1 MIETIGFY
9 LIVGFL
15 AQLVDGAL
23 GMAYGVISTTFLLS
37 AGVAPAMASASV
49 HTAEMFTTAASGL
62 SHLRLGNVDRPLFAR
77 LCIPGL
83 LGGVMGAYIL
93 TAVPAGVIR
102 PVVTAYLFLIG
113 LWIIARVWRR
123 VEERRVT
130 HGIAPLALAGGFL
143 DAIGGGGWGP
153 IVTSTL
159 VARGNNPRMTIGSVN
174 LAEWFVTVAQSAT
187 FLTILGLPPWQA
199 IVGLIIGGVLSAP
212 LAAHV
217 TRRLPARTLAL
228 LVGLAIA
235 ALSIRNV
242 FLALR

>member
-1 MIETIGFY
+1 VAAVIGFY
-9 LIVGFL
+9 VIVGFL

-37 AGVAPAMASASV
+37 AGVTPAVASASV

-62 SHLRLGNVDRPLFAR
+62 SHLRLGNVDRTLFVR

-83 LGGVMGAYIL
+83 LGGILGAYVL
-93 TAVPAGVIR
+93 TAAPAGVIR
-102 PVVTAYLFLIG
+102 PAVTVYLLLIG

-123 VEERRVT
+123 VQERHVT
-130 HGIAPLALAGGFL
+130 RGIAPLALAGGFL

-159 VARGNNPRMTIGSVN
+159 VARGNSPRLTVGSVN
-174 LAEWFVTVAQSAT
+174 LAEWFVTVAQTAT
-187 FLTILGLPPWQA
+187 FVAVLGIPPWQA
-199 IVGLIIGGVLSAP
+199 IAGLIIGGVAAAP

-217 TRRLPARTLAL
+217 IRRLSARALTL

-235 ALSIRNV
+235 ALSLRNV
-242 FLALR
+242 YLALR

>member
-1 MIETIGFY
+1 MAATIGFY

-37 AGVAPAMASASV
+37 AGLAPVVASASV
-49 HTAEMFTTAASGL
+49 HTAEVFTTAASGL
-62 SHLRLGNVDRPLFAR
+62 SHLRLGNVDRRLFAR

-83 LGGVMGAYIL
+83 LGGVVGAYIL

-102 PVVTAYLFLIG
+102 PVVTVYLFLIG

-123 VEERRVT
+123 VQERRVT
-130 HGIAPLALAGGFL
+130 QGIAPLALAGGFL

-159 VARGNNPRMTIGSVN
+159 VARGNNPRMTVGSVN
-174 LAEWFVTVAQSAT
+174 LAEWFVTVAQTAT
-187 FLTILGLPPWQA
+187 FLTVLGLPPWQA
-199 IVGLIIGGVLSAP
+199 IAGLIIGGVLAAP

-217 TRRLPARTLAL
+217 TRRLPARTLTL
-228 LVGLAIA
+228 LVGVAIA
-235 ALSIRNV
+235 VLSIRNIY
-242 FLALR
+242 LSLR

>member
-1 MIETIGFY
+1 MAATVGFY
-9 LIVGFL
+9 VVVGFL

-62 SHLRLGNVDRPLFAR
+62 SHLRLGNVDRSLFAR
-77 LCIPGL
+77 LCIPGV
-83 LGGVMGAYIL
+83 LGGVVGAYIL
-93 TAVPAGVIR
+93 TTVPAGVIR
-102 PVVTAYLFLIG
+102 PVVTAYLLLIG

-123 VEERRVT
+123 VQERRVT
-130 HGIAPLALAGGFL
+130 RGIARLALAGGFL

-174 LAEWFVTVAQSAT
+174 LAEWFVTVAQTAT
-187 FLTILGLPPWQA
+187 FVAILGVPPWQTIA
-199 IVGLIIGGVLSAP
+199 GSSSAGLSP
-212 LAAHV
+212 L
-217 TRRLPARTLAL
+217 RWPRT
-228 LVGLAIA
+228 
-235 ALSIRNV
+235 
-242 FLALR
+242 